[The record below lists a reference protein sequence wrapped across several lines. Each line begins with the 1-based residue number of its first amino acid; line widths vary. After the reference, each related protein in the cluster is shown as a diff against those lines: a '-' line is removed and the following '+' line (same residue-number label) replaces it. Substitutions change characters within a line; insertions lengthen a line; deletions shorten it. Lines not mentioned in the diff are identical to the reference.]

1 MSSMMDMLHNMEFHD
16 LKMGQSL
23 GIDRNH
29 CSAYKLFVNIFFF
42 FPFAEGAAVGYKSN
56 MLNDIVGCICK
67 DQFIKIKC
75 C

>member
-42 FPFAEGAAVGYKSN
+42 SHLQQE
-56 MLNDIVGCICK
+56 
-67 DQFIKIKC
+67 QR
-75 C
+75 